1 MEQSATIDI
10 AAPPERVWDVLSDV
24 EFWSEWTRL

>member
-1 MEQSATIDI
+1 MEQSISVEI

-24 EFWSEWTRL
+24 ESWSAWTPP